1 MNNLICKTIM
11 YSHPKRRHQS
21 TGKQNYIAIP
31 QDQTKTKQIKNQMS
45 MEYFRTNDFVLDATF
60 LLLLD
65 FRILDCSFVSRELRD
80 NVNVQLFIL
89 CLL

>member
-1 MNNLICKTIM
+1 
-11 YSHPKRRHQS
+11 
-21 TGKQNYIAIP
+21 
-31 QDQTKTKQIKNQMS
+31 